1 MYNVF
6 RVILVILAFSS
17 CTQSD
22 GIIALDEADDETVL
36 SAPSDNTGIGGD
48 GSDFDFDDDDDDPPT
63 SSIDNPTV
71 KR

>member
-1 MYNVF
+1 MQN
-6 RVILVILAFSS
+6 VILVVLVLFFFSS
-17 CTQSD
+17 CTQND

-48 GSDFDFDDDDDDPPT
+48 GSDFDFDNDDDDPPT